1 MIWLVMEIWILLI
14 LAIGLGV
21 VLGWFIA
28 IKLGTPLRP
37 RRRMSE
43 VLLLPDVRS
52 EREEADP
59 MSAASAPPE
68 TASDEIRRAPQGD
81 DGEAL
86 RLRLRASYADARIRV
101 LEDMLRGQ
109 VSKTSTSAKSSPP
122 AGRDLNA
129 PPSRHPN
136 LCRTGPRP
144 EGPDLLQRLPG
155 LGPSIETRLHQLGIF
170 HFDQIAGMSP
180 GEAEWLDAQLGGA
193 GRVRFENWVEE
204 AGRLSREMARRA

>member
-1 MIWLVMEIWILLI
+1 MIWLVLEIWILLI

-28 IKLGTPLRP
+28 TKLGTLLRP

-52 EREEADP
+52 DREEADP
-59 MSAASAPPE
+59 MSTGSAPPE

-109 VSKTSTSAKSSPP
+109 VSKASARSSPP

-136 LCRTGPRP
+136 LCRMGPRP

-193 GRVRFENWVEE
+193 GRVRFENWVQE
-204 AGRLSREMARRA
+204 AGRLSRETARRA

>member
-28 IKLGTPLRP
+28 TRLGAPLRP

-52 EREEADP
+52 EREEEAP
-59 MSAASAPPE
+59 MSAGSAPPE

-81 DGEAL
+81 DGE
-86 RLRLRASYADARIRV
+86 
-101 LEDMLRGQ
+101 
-109 VSKTSTSAKSSPP
+109 
-122 AGRDLNA
+122 
-129 PPSRHPN
+129 
-136 LCRTGPRP
+136 PRP